1 MSHNCAGWS
10 VLGVMGEREDL
21 TMDYIKEEDLPEKGN
36 DGYNLRMSDRLE
48 NQKRHF
54 RTNLGNFPGLKVDN
68 FLRRKEEAAESTVT
82 IQHFTWDEV
91 SLAPR
96 QFPD

>member
-54 RTNLGNFPGLKVDN
+54 RTNLGNFPRL
-68 FLRRKEEAAESTVT
+68 
-82 IQHFTWDEV
+82 
-91 SLAPR
+91 
-96 QFPD
+96 

>member
-36 DGYNLRMSDRLE
+36 NGYNLRMSER
-48 NQKRHF
+48 
-54 RTNLGNFPGLKVDN
+54 LGNQL
-68 FLRRKEEAAESTVT
+68 
-82 IQHFTWDEV
+82 
-91 SLAPR
+91 
-96 QFPD
+96 